1 VTSPPELTW
10 QDHLVSLHE
19 AGHCAI
25 ATYFGLP
32 IRLATMGCVYVSH
45 RLCRA
50 PDDSASMEALIVD
63 AGGVAATTC
72 FLNYTDGDVDDDE
85 NSREQLRHLGAGIS
99 QTIRLMAL
107 AREAAVRLAWDHKDI
122 IFTVAQALRQQRS
135 LTQDQIDN
143 CIGEF
148 T

>member
-1 VTSPPELTW
+1 
-10 QDHLVSLHE
+10 
-19 AGHCAI
+19 
-25 ATYFGLP
+25 
-32 IRLATMGCVYVSH
+32 
-45 RLCRA
+45 
-50 PDDSASMEALIVD
+50 MEALIVD